1 MDSIGL
7 GDLLAVMN
15 SRDNDGIFGG
25 SGIMFIVLFL
35 IFAIFSGRGFLGF
48 NGGDA
53 AAQGAL
59 TRAELYDSLNYN
71 QLENGVRG
79 IQQGLCDGFYA
90 QNTTALQGFN
100 GVGRDLCQGFNGVNT
115 NLNNGF
121 NSTNMAIN
129 NVGYQMQ
136 DCCCETNRNID
147 AVRAENY
154 KNTCEITNA
163 IHAEGEQTRALINAN
178 TMQDLRDRLEAR
190 DRDLLTANFQLS
202 QQAQSANLISTL
214 RPFPSPAYITC
225 SPYQAA
231 YANTTCGAPVC
242 SCGC

>member
-15 SRDNDGIFGG
+15 SRDNNGIFGS

-35 IFAIFSGRGFLGF
+35 IFAIFSGRGLFGMGLG
-48 NGGDA
+48 DS
-53 AAQGAL
+53 GAL
-59 TRAELYDSLNYN
+59 TRAELYDGLNYN
-71 QLENGVRG
+71 QLENGIRG
-79 IQQGLCDGFYA
+79 VQQGLCDGFYA
-90 QNTTALQGFN
+90 QNATSLGGFN
-100 GVGRDLCQGFNGVNT
+100 GIQRDLCQGFNGVNT
-115 NLNNGF
+115 NLSNGF
-121 NSTNMAIN
+121 SATAMAIN
-129 NVGYQMQ
+129 NIGSQMQ
-136 DCCCETNRNID
+136 DCCCGISRDIE

-225 SPYQAA
+225 SPYQSA
-231 YANTTCGAPVC
+231 YTNGGCGLTPTCG
-242 SCGC
+242 CGC